1 MELLKNLEGM
11 TADEQMTAVL
21 ELQKSAMA
29 HLEEQRQISIGK
41 SAELVIQGLKKI
53 KSDFE
58 GKFDSLNYDI
68 QSKVASLKN
77 GEDGKDGLAGK
88 DGPAGRDGLPGRDGK
103 DGKDG
108 QDGQDGQDGVSVVDA
123 RIDFDGSLVITLST
137 GREMNVGEVV
147 APDLAEKIKLV
158 TSGGGTSQ
166 QVLDTLV
173 DLQDQINVLT
183 GIDGTLGTMAQQDAN
198 AVAITGGT
206 INGVPLGTTTPA
218 AGTFTTLTA
227 TGTSYLGGSSTSR
240 SVQVDPVAGG
250 TSTYTQFT
258 RFVANNEQQIVAA
271 NTANL
276 GLVATGGG
284 GINMRTTASGQL
296 QLRVADTSF
305 AVNYAQVTGGATGNA
320 PTISAQGSDTNIGMN
335 LTTKGTGALSV
346 NTGGGEQFRVTD
358 TASANIYWAATGGV
372 GGSGRATLTTAGNTT
387 ATSMQ
392 IVNHTAAPVILLTGN
407 TEQLRIAHT
416 ASAVNFVQVTGAAT
430 SGAPTI
436 LAQGSDANVQ
446 INVLGKGTGFV
457 VLGNNSRA
465 AAAFTTTGSANNI
478 LITGTATTVA
488 PSIAANGSD
497 TNIDLNLNSKGTGV
511 VRMSTGGGEQVR
523 IAQPNADTNNGFL
536 ELRGSTTSTNGN
548 YITASTNLYVSASSG
563 NAIQFFSNGA
573 GNVKQF
579 QINHTASAVNF
590 VQVTGAATGNTPA
603 ISAQG
608 SDANVNLLVN
618 PKGTGSF
625 SVFANNGVQFRVTS
639 VASAVNQLQVTGS
652 IAGAAPII
660 AAVGSDT
667 NIPLVL
673 QPKGTG
679 ALQAQQTDST
689 ATGGNA
695 RGANAVDWQTSR
707 NAASQVASGTLSVLG
722 GGNRNTVPGFNATV
736 AGGDTNSATN
746 NYTFVGGGGGNIAG
760 QSHSS
765 VVGGYTNTAGGFLN
779 FIGGGFTNSGT
790 SGAIV
795 TTQSATMNGTTTVT
809 LSGSNASIRVGQL
822 ITGTNIQVFPFT
834 YVAAISGTT
843 LTLSQAASGSGT
855 ATLSF
860 FTPHGVVVGGGNNQ
874 ATGSYSFIGGGGD
887 AGTAANR
894 NLASGD
900 WSVVGGGRANTA
912 NNLLSAV
919 LSGVSNTASGIGSVV
934 CGGGTFGSI
943 TQISGNIASGLTSFV
958 GSGFNNL
965 SSSNGSFVGAG
976 AVNTANGIYS
986 AVVAGNG
993 GTTRS
998 IWGNH
1003 VVPTLN
1009 PFAAQGTCQSAT
1021 LVVGAQTTNA
1031 TATVLTCNGAAAI
1044 TTNQV
1049 ILPNNSAYYFRGTV
1063 IANVT
1068 GGGNTKSWTIEGAIK
1083 RGANAA
1089 STTLVGVTVMS
1100 PFGDVGA
1107 ATWTIA
1113 AAADTTNGGLQIT
1126 FTGQAATTIR
1136 VVAKLE
1142 TTEVT
1147 F

>member
-1 MELLKNLEGM
+1 
-11 TADEQMTAVL
+11 
-21 ELQKSAMA
+21 MA

-77 GEDGKDGLAGK
+77 GEDGKDGLVGK

-206 INGVPLGTTTPA
+206 INGATVGATTPA

-227 TGTSYLGGSSTSR
+227 TGQTSLGGAAGAETVRVLTGTNTGKFTQLSS
-240 SVQVDPVAGG
+240 D
-250 TSTYTQFT
+250 
-258 RFVANNEQQIVAA
+258 
-271 NTANL
+271 
-276 GLVATGGG
+276 VAT
-284 GINMRTTASGQL
+284 NTQL
-296 QLRVADTSF
+296 V
-305 AVNYAQVTGGATGNA
+305 
-320 PTISAQGSDTNIGMN
+320 
-335 LTTKGTGALSV
+335 
-346 NTGGGEQFRVTD
+346 
-358 TASANIYWAATGGV
+358 GGV
-372 GGSGRATLTTAGNTT
+372 GGTGLVVFSSGTNSTRLRTNGAAGND
-387 ATSMQ
+387 Q
-392 IVNHTAAPVILLTGN
+392 LLV
-407 TEQLRIAHT
+407 AHT
-416 ASAVNFVQVTGAAT
+416 ASAVNFLQATGAAT
-430 SGAPTI
+430 GSGPVFS
-436 LAQGSDANVQ
+436 AQ
-446 INVLGKGTGFV
+446 
-457 VLGNNSRA
+457 
-465 AAAFTTTGSANNI
+465 
-478 LITGTATTVA
+478 
-488 PSIAANGSD
+488 GSD
-497 TNIDLNLNSKGTGV
+497 TNIDLNLNSKGTGAVNLNTGNGNALRVADSGGTV
-511 VRMSTGGGEQVR
+511 VAGLAVFGGTSAQNTVYVTPYGSAGTANTVLASKGAGAVIFATNTNNSSTGAEQAR
-523 IAQPNADTNNGFL
+523 
-536 ELRGSTTSTNGN
+536 
-548 YITASTNLYVSASSG
+548 VS
-563 NAIQFFSNGA
+563 
-573 GNVKQF
+573 
-579 QINHTASAVNF
+579 HTASAVNF
-590 VQVTGAATGNTPA
+590 VQVTGAATGGSPT
-603 ISAQG
+603 ISSQG
-608 SDANVNLLVN
+608 SDASPDLTYNAKGAGRHFFQSGGSSTFQINA
-618 PKGTGSF
+618 GTGQVNRLRVQS
-625 SVFANNGVQFRVTS
+625 SPANFG
-639 VASAVNQLQVTGS
+639 
-652 IAGAAPII
+652 PILD
-660 AAVGSDT
+660 AVGSDT

-695 RGANAVDWQTSR
+695 RGVNAVDWQTSR
-707 NAASQVASGTLSVLG
+707 GAAGQVASSAYSTIAGGYGHTSSGFASV
-722 GGNRNTVPGFNATV
+722 V
-736 AGGDTNSATN
+736 AGGYGNTASSTNSGVFT
-746 NYTFVGGGGGNIAG
+746 GGSNTASGYISAVVSG
-760 QSHSS
+760 QSNTSA
-765 VVGGYTNTAGGFLN
+765 GYYN
-779 FIGGGFTNSGT
+779 FIGAGFTNSGT
-790 SGAIV
+790 SGSAV
-795 TTQSATMNGTTTVT
+795 TTQSGTMNATTAVT
-809 LSGSNASIRVGQL
+809 LSGSNANIKVGQY
-822 ITGTNIQVFPFT
+822 ITGTSIAAET
-834 YVAAISGTT
+834 YVAAISGTS
-843 LTLSQAASGSGT
+843 LTLSKVASGSST
-855 ATLSF
+855 STLSF

-894 NLASGD
+894 NVASGD
-900 WSVVGGGRANTA
+900 WSVVVGGQR
-912 NNLLSAV
+912 
-919 LSGVSNTASGIGSVV
+919 NTASGSGSIVV
-934 CGGGTFGSI
+934 GGGTGGANTASGPYSTILGGQFHVSSGFGSI
-943 TQISGNIASGLTSFV
+943 VTGV
-958 GSGFNNL
+958 
-965 SSSNGSFVGAG
+965 SS
-976 AVNTANGIYS
+976 NTANSGYS
-986 AVVAGNG
+986 SVVGSSR
-993 GTTRS
+993 GTTRG
-998 IWGNH
+998 ILGNT
-1003 VVPTLN
+1003 VTPATSE
-1009 PFAAQGTCQSAT
+1009 PFSYNNGGVQTAL
-1021 LVVGAQTTNA
+1021 LVVARQTTDA
-1031 TATVLTCNGAAAI
+1031 TPTVLCSDASAAS
-1044 TTNQV
+1044 TVNQV